1 MYTFYLASSTNYGVL
16 MAQSLLDAGFTC
28 SGILTPTPRPIGRH
42 QCLTPNPADT
52 FATTH
57 SFPVFHLEKSI
68 PATLQSEL
76 KPVDFLL
83 VVDFGYYVPGWLI
96 ELPRQLAVNVHPSA
110 LPAWRG
116 ASPGQYAILSGNP
129 HTAVSLIT
137 LAREMDA
144 GDLLAQIPFTI
155 APTWTAQD
163 YYDHAFTLAAQALPG
178 ILTAFAQ
185 DHLTLAPQIGT
196 PTFAPKISKDDAF
209 IPWEQIDNP
218 EYATHIDAA
227 IRAYT
232 PWPHAWTQVN
242 TAHGLKRLQLL
253 SAHLKNSRLIIDTA
267 KLEGRPT
274 QTWSDIQKGIL

>member
-1 MYTFYLASSTNYGVL
+1 MLTFYLASSTKYGVL
-16 MAQSLLDAGFTC
+16 AAQALLKAGFTC
-28 SGILTPTPRPIGRH
+28 TGVLTPTPRPIGRH
-42 QCLTPNPADT
+42 QRLTPNAADI
-52 FATTH
+52 FAADH
-57 SFPVFHLEKSI
+57 ALPVFYLEKSI
-68 PATLQSEL
+68 PAALQNQL
-76 KPVDFLL
+76 APVDFLL
-83 VVDFGYYVPGWLI
+83 VVDFGYYVPAWLI
-96 ELPRQLAVNVHPSA
+96 KFPRQLAVNIHPSA

-116 ASPGQYAILSGNP
+116 ASPGQYAILSGQP
-129 HTAVSLIT
+129 QTAVSLIT
-137 LAREMDA
+137 LAAEMDA

-155 APTWTAQD
+155 DPAWTAQD
-163 YYDHAFTLAAQALPG
+163 YYDHAFSLAAHALPSV
-178 ILTAFAQ
+178 LNDFAQ
-185 DHLTLAPQIGT
+185 GHLTLTPQTGT

-218 EYATHIDAA
+218 EYAAHIDAA

-253 SAHLKNSRLIIDTA
+253 SAHLENGRLIIDTA